1 MGSLPV
7 VSRTAQSVVKTS
19 CCNSPPGA
27 TPLPVPLSCF
37 RDRSYSRSPIESP
50 PLSKKPLRFFETGR
64 LFSKGLESPL
74 SCMLGAQSPVA
85 QKNRSIL
92 KNGSRE
98 VACKNRK
105 VNFRQK
111 VLVFH
116 FDRNEGGHVC
126 LESQVL
132 NVEPEVKNV
141 LRQSNSSNGF
151 SSTTSPTNSIT
162 CVSSPLSRQPDVV
175 KNRLEASD
183 GGSSSHRR
191 ATRGNSIPQQ
201 RVLTTQKKPEV
212 DSHPP
217 NVEFHFAVD
226 ENGTSVL
233 RFSLPLGVGTS
244 AGDVIVKANKVGNRV
259 RILGTENCSREICE
273 RFGLPVRV
281 DSYRISAR
289 MDSSG
294 MLFVEAPILLGE
306 PKNGLLPGRKSL

>member
-1 MGSLPV
+1 M
-7 VSRTAQSVVKTS
+7 VSRTAQSVVKTP
-19 CCNSPPGA
+19 CCNSSPGT

-50 PLSKKPLRFFETGR
+50 PLSKKPLRFLETGR
-64 LFSKGLESPL
+64 LFSKGLANPL

-141 LRQSNSSNGF
+141 LRQSNPSNGC
-151 SSTTSPTNSIT
+151 SSTTSSTNSIT
-162 CVSSPLSRQPDVV
+162 CVSSPLSRQPNVV

-183 GGSSSHRR
+183 GGSSFHRP
-191 ATRGNSIPQQ
+191 ATRGTSM
-201 RVLTTQKKPEV
+201 LTTQKKPEV
-212 DSHPP
+212 DSQTP

-259 RILGTENCSREICE
+259 RILGAENCSREICE

-289 MDSSG
+289 MDSNG